1 MTGLGDQEKKNY
13 RWNFTT
19 LLLDWSVFM
28 VAMSFASVN
37 TVLPAFARRLT
48 SSSFLIG
55 LVPALSTLGLYLP
68 QILTANFI
76 EKLKRNKDFIML
88 VTAGERIPWLI
99 LFLGVIFLSPSSPL
113 MLPAFLLLY
122 AVTAFSGGVAIPA
135 WQDMLAKL
143 IPVRRRGFFFGWTN
157 SLAGGGGIAAAFL
170 SVHLLNRFPYPR
182 NFSLCFLF
190 AFIFTSISWVFLGLV
205 REPTDSR
212 RGNKSTLKDYLRR
225 LPILLRK
232 DKNFRSFL
240 VSNALLSCRGM
251 ATAFFTVHAMNKLA
265 LPDSQIGMFTLF
277 LLGGQTVSS
286 VLWGYLGDRKGYKMV
301 MELGGVLSI
310 LSITLALFSSTVYM
324 FYAVFFVFG
333 WAFSAQLISG
343 MGMVL
348 EFSKSKTRPTY
359 IASANTF
366 KAPFMALSP
375 LLGGF
380 LADRISF
387 PFVFVLTILVLLG
400 GISCL
405 ALLVKEPRH
414 VPPFLPGSYLPKRR
428 P

>member
-1 MTGLGDQEKKNY
+1 MTGLDDEIKKNY

-28 VAMSFASVN
+28 VAMSFTSVN

-122 AVTAFSGGVAIPA
+122 AVTAFSGGVTIPA

-143 IPVRRRGFFFGWTN
+143 IQVRRRGRFFGWSN

-190 AFIFTSISWVFLGLV
+190 AFIFTSISWVFLALV

-240 VSNALLSCRGM
+240 VSNALLSCGGM

-310 LSITLALFSSTVYM
+310 LSITLALFSSTIYM

-366 KAPFMALSP
+366 KAPFMAMSP

-400 GISCL
+400 GISYL